1 MPIYEYICD
10 TCGCRFELL
19 RKVGEISEI
28 NCTRC
33 NSSARRLYSSVPF
46 IFGGTR
52 WVGERKKEIK
62 TDLKDKSS
70 NIKADKTKTECQ
82 VDK

>member
-10 TCGCRFELL
+10 NCGHKFELL
-19 RKVGEISEI
+19 RKFGEAGKV
-28 NCTRC
+28 NCTSC
-33 NSSARRLYSSVPF
+33 NSNARRIYSSVPF

-52 WVGERKKEIK
+52 WVGKRKKETK

-70 NIKADKTKTECQ
+70 DIKTDKTKIKCQ
-82 VDK
+82 ADK